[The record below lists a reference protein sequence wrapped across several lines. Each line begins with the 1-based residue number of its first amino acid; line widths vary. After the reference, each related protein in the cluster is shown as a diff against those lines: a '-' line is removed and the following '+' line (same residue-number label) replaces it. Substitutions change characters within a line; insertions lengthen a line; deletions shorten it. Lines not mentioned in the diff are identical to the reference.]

1 MPSPSGN
8 NLLQR
13 GTNPIPDAEQQEH
26 RAVEGGA
33 EADDIR
39 IVFHLRTGHDDHHQH
54 RYTGDQ
60 VEQNLSFQ
68 GVILFFS
75 AIQDSP

>member
-1 MPSPSGN
+1 MII
-8 NLLQR
+8 LR
-13 GTNPIPDAEQQEH
+13 HEAAVGTLRVGEQQEH

-75 AIQDSP
+75 AMQDSP